1 VRVPRTS
8 PRSRQGDTPPPRPPS
23 DTGRRVTA
31 VIVAVSVAGTLL
43 IGFLVRLQLVDPGRY
58 VARGVNQRLVKTP
71 LLAMRGSIVDRHG
84 DVFAMSLPAKAVVV
98 NPRLVTDAPKEAAAL
113 AMLLGLDETSVQ
125 RTFEQPDTGFAYVAR
140 QLDPEVGDTVTK
152 AMLAHPSDF
161 AGVSV
166 VDETKRVDAPD
177 DLGMSVV
184 GRMDPFGERAS
195 FGLESQFDSDLTGH
209 NGDRSAERGGDGT
222 TIVGTEHITST
233 PVQGDEI
240 TLTLDRS
247 LQYWAETVLESQ
259 VAAVQAAGGTVIVGR
274 PSTGEILAMA
284 SVVNDGTQ
292 VRGSKLNLAV
302 RTYEPGSVMKVVTAA
317 GAFQQNLVQLDTPFT
332 VPGKLKVADKWVGD
346 AEAHRTET
354 MTVQD
359 IIAQSSNVGT
369 IKIAQLL
376 GQQQILHYL
385 DAFGLGKMTALG
397 LDKEQAGSF
406 RRKWYG
412 SDIGSIPIGQSITAT
427 PLQIWSVYNTI
438 ANGGTYVSP
447 KLIDKI
453 TSASGVVTH
462 PSEPAPHQVI
472 SPEAA
477 SKVRAALE
485 QVIEEGTGKKWQIP
499 GYNIAA
505 KTGTSY
511 QPLGNGQ
518 GYGTGGNRHYSAS
531 FAGFFPA
538 TNPQISIMVMIDN
551 PDYANHFGAQA
562 AGPVFDRLAKETM
575 RRYAIAPDGTMPGPG
590 SKPVRSKAATE
601 PPPPTTIPPTA
612 PTPAANAPD
621 AATPPGSTP
630 TPSASETTTTV
641 VPPTSARDPGG

>member
-1 VRVPRTS
+1 V
-8 PRSRQGDTPPPRPPS
+8 
-23 DTGRRVTA
+23 
-31 VIVAVSVAGTLL
+31 VIAVSLAAVML
-43 IGFLVRLQLVDPGRY
+43 IGFLVRLQLVEPGRY
-58 VARGVNQRLVKTP
+58 VNRGLGQRLVKTP

-84 DVFAMSLPAKAVVV
+84 DMFAMSLPAKAVAV
-98 NPRLVTDAPKEAAAL
+98 NPRLVTNAPREAAAL
-113 AMLLGLDETSVQ
+113 ATLLGLDETSVQ

-140 QLDPEVGDTVTK
+140 QLDPEVGDTVTR
-152 AMLAHPSDF
+152 AMLAHPTDY

-184 GRMDPFGERAS
+184 GRMDPFGESPS
-195 FGLESQFDSDLTGH
+195 FGLESQLNAELKGH
-209 NGDRSAERGGDGT
+209 PGARIAERGGDGT
-222 TIVGTEHITST
+222 TIVGTDRINAT
-233 PVQGDEI
+233 PVQGDEV

-259 VAAVQAAGGTVIVGR
+259 VAAVQAAGGTVIIGR

-284 SVVNDGTQ
+284 SVVSDGTN
-292 VRGSKLNLAV
+292 VRGSMLNLAV

-317 GAFQQNLVQLDTPFT
+317 GAFQQNLVQLDTPFS

-346 AEAHRTET
+346 AEAHGTQT

-359 IIAQSSNVGT
+359 IIAQSSNIGT

-376 GQQQILHYL
+376 GQQKILHYL
-385 DAFGLGKMTALG
+385 DAFGFGKTTALG
-397 LDKEQAGSF
+397 LDKEQAGEF

-447 KLIDKI
+447 RLIDRI
-453 TSASGVVTH
+453 TSASGAVTH
-462 PSEPAPHQVI
+462 PAEPAPHQVV

-477 SKVRAALE
+477 AKTRAALE
-485 QVIEEGTGKKWQIP
+485 QVIEEGTGKHWAIP
-499 GYNIAA
+499 GYSIAA

-511 QPLGNGQ
+511 QSLGNGQ
-518 GYGTGGNRHYSAS
+518 GYGTGGNRHYAAS
-531 FAGFFPA
+531 FVGFFPA
-538 TNPQISIMVMIDN
+538 SNPQISIMVMIDN
-551 PDYANHFGAQA
+551 PNYANHFGAEA
-562 AGPVFDRLAKETM
+562 AGPVFDRLAKEAM
-575 RRYAIAPDGTMPGPG
+575 RRYAIAPDGATAGPAG
-590 SKPVRSKAATE
+590 KPVRSKAATE
-601 PPPPTTIPPTA
+601 PMPTTTTIPASA

-630 TPSASETTTTV
+630 AASTTTTI
-641 VPPTSARDPGG
+641 VPTTGTRDRGG